1 MPHIPLILVV
11 DDDMDTREMYGW
23 CLEARGFR
31 VALAGSFT
39 AALEQAASETPDLVV
54 TDFMLPGG
62 DGFRLADALRGSP
75 RTADIAMILVSG
87 RSFPEDALARATRLF
102 NRVLLKPVL
111 PDDLANAAE
120 IECSSDRAT
129 RYRQP

>member
-1 MPHIPLILVV
+1 
-11 DDDMDTREMYGW
+11 MYGW

-31 VALAGSFT
+31 VALAGSFA
-39 AALEQAASETPDLVV
+39 AALQQAASEPPDLVV

-62 DGFRLADALRGSP
+62 DGFRLADALRGTP
-75 RTADIAMILVSG
+75 ETADVAMILVSG
-87 RSFPEDALARATRLF
+87 RSFQEDALARAARLF

-120 IECSSDRAT
+120 IECSSDRPT
-129 RYRQP
+129 RYRRP

>member
-1 MPHIPLILVV
+1 LILVV

-31 VALAGSFT
+31 VALAGSFA
-39 AALEQAASETPDLVV
+39 AALEKAASETPDLVV

-75 RTADIAMILVSG
+75 LTADVAMILVSG

-120 IECSSDRAT
+120 IECSSGRAT